1 MKRYPALRIAS
12 SFLKFASVIVIICG
26 IGASFFFLS
35 RTDQDTLDIGM
46 TIGGILCSI
55 IAGVILYA
63 LAEFFCC
70 IMDIEA
76 NTRPK
81 QPTLPPQS

>member
-1 MKRYPALRIAS
+1 MNRYPALRMAT
-12 SFLKFASVIVIICG
+12 SFLKFASLIVTICG
-26 IGASFFFLS
+26 IGGSFWFLS
-35 RTDQDTLDIGM
+35 KTDQDAIDIM
-46 TIGGILCSI
+46 VTVGGILCSI
-55 IAGVILYA
+55 IAGVLLYA
-63 LAEFFCC
+63 QAEFFGC

>member
-1 MKRYPALRIAS
+1 
-12 SFLKFASVIVIICG
+12 
-26 IGASFFFLS
+26 
-35 RTDQDTLDIGM
+35 M